1 MSGGINVFTRIAGIP
16 VAAIAVGLVHEGLGM
31 LYPPLGGAGN

>member
-1 MSGGINVFTRIAGIP
+1 MSGGINVFTRIAGIL

-31 LYPPLGGAGN
+31 LYPPLGGQL